1 MLETINN
8 LIKTEFLD
16 NTLLNWGLFVFS
28 SIGLF
33 IFGKIFQSIIYKN
46 LSAISQKTANKID
59 DYLSASVKSVS
70 GIFILFLAIFI
81 SSNLISLDEK
91 INERVSQFFLLIFF
105 WQLTKWAIMIA
116 NLAFEKYKNSKKSDN
131 DMHSVTAITGL
142 SKLAKFLIWSLFLLL
157 ALDNIGVDITALVA
171 GLGIGGLA
179 IALAAQ
185 SILGDLFASLTIMID
200 KPIALGDYIVVDN
213 YMGTVKSIGIKSTKI
228 ESISGEEIIISN
240 SDLLNSRLRNYHQSR
255 MQKRRTTIMIGVV
268 YNTSYVKLSSIQSLL
283 TEIVNTSESTEF
295 IRASM
300 VDFADF
306 SLNFEL
312 VYNVL
317 SSDYSDFIETNHK
330 IRLKIFEKFSKE
342 KIDFAFPTRTIHVH
356 NEGVKQ

>member
-1 MLETINN
+1 MLETFNN

-16 NTLLNWGLFVFS
+16 NTLMNWGLFIFS
-28 SIGLF
+28 SFGLF
-33 IFGKIFQSIIYKN
+33 ILGKIFQSILYKN
-46 LSAISQKTANKID
+46 LSALSKKTATKID
-59 DYLSASVKSVS
+59 DYLSTTVKSVS

-81 SSNLISLDEK
+81 SSNLINLDEK
-91 INERVSQFFLLIFF
+91 INSRISQFFLLILF

-116 NLAFEKYKNSKKSDN
+116 NLAFEKYKNNRESDN

-268 YNTSYVKLSSIQSLL
+268 YNTSYKKLSSIQSLL
-283 TEIVNTSESTEF
+283 SEIVNTSESTEF

-306 SLNFEL
+306 SL
-312 VYNVL
+312 
-317 SSDYSDFIETNHK
+317 
-330 IRLKIFEKFSKE
+330 KIFEKFSKE
-342 KIDFAFPTRTIHVH
+342 EIDFAFPTRTIHVH
-356 NEGVKQ
+356 NEGEK